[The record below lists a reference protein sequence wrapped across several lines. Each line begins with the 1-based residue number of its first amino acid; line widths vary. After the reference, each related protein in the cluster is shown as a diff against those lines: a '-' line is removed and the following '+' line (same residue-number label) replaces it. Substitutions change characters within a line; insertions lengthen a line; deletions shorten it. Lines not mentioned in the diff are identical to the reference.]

1 MTTAKKVLNPKV
13 WLIIFVL
20 FHGLSITFVDT
31 LPIALDDDLA
41 KESITE
47 DYNATMAENADA
59 VNTYQESVY
68 FTWVMM
74 MMIIPVIIVGA
85 FWMKGEAQAKFGIG
99 VGLTVAITGTLFS
112 YSGALFWDGFDF
124 VFMLVHIVL
133 ATPMVVGGYLWLQDD
148 ESSDLPTEA

>member
-1 MTTAKKVLNPKV
+1 MSTAKKVLNPKV

-85 FWMKGEAQAKFGIG
+85 FWMKGEAQAKFVIG

-112 YSGALFWDGFDF
+112 YSGTLFGDGFDF

-148 ESSDLPTEA
+148 ESSDVPTEA